1 MSELLVYEIEEP
13 LIEANPLVGPLT
25 ILYVNSSWSISSP
38 NNWILNETCS
48 TTVGFIEE
56 VVGGLLLI
64 ILNFPVVN
72 ASLETLLFSESDITT
87 LENTKEYSP
96 SLIRVELLF
105 FKLMIVDLPLEI
117 TPVESE

>member
-1 MSELLVYEIEEP
+1 M
-13 LIEANPLVGPLT
+13 
-25 ILYVNSSWSISSP
+25 
-38 NNWILNETCS
+38 
-48 TTVGFIEE
+48 
-56 VVGGLLLI
+56 I